1 MSTKLV
7 GANTIKV
14 GSYVVVDDVACKV
27 LSVDS
32 SKPGKH
38 GSAKFRIV
46 AVGLLDKK
54 KREIVRPSS
63 DNVPVPL
70 IAKKTAQ
77 ASKSSHG
84 CFAAATPVSPC
95 APDLRCPASF
105 SRRVS
110 ADATTSIGVWSA
122 RYRWGWPASLP
133 NSPRCANRCSGID

>member
-38 GSAKFRIV
+38 GSAKIRMV
-46 AVGLLDKK
+46 AVGLLDNK
-54 KREIVRPSS
+54 KREMVMPAS

-70 IAKKTAQ
+70 IEKKTAQ
-77 ASKSSHG
+77 VLSISDNMANVMDDESYET
-84 CFAAATPVSPC
+84 FDLEI
-95 APDLRCPASF
+95 PDELKDTVVENCKILYWVVLGEKVMKQVRGAE
-105 SRRVS
+105 
-110 ADATTSIGVWSA
+110 
-122 RYRWGWPASLP
+122 
-133 NSPRCANRCSGID
+133 